1 MDLRELL
8 LIGHIL
14 GVVAMAF
21 GSGTGML
28 ATMSAGSSPDIPTMI
43 RTARLE
49 SLGGRVTSF
58 SAIVVLIFGSWL
70 VIETEGLEFSQ
81 AWISASYTLWFV
93 AMGVGGGIM
102 GRHARKI
109 EAQASGEAARG
120 DRPSAALL
128 AEWNAPITKA
138 GGAFLL
144 LMYPV
149 FIYLMVA
156 KPGL

>member
-21 GSGTGML
+21 GSGAGML
-28 ATMSAGSSPDIPTMI
+28 AMISAGSSPDLPTMI
-43 RTARLE
+43 RSARLE
-49 SLGGRVTSF
+49 VLGGRLTSF
-58 SAIVVLIFGSWL
+58 AAVVVMALGTWL
-70 VIETEGLEFSQ
+70 VIETEGVEFSQ

-102 GRHARKI
+102 ARHARKL
-109 EAQASGEAARG
+109 EAQASAEAARG

-128 AEWNAPITKA
+128 ADWNAPIAKA

-144 LMYPV
+144 LLYPV